1 MRLTSFTDYGMRMAS
16 APDRAVSTAEIAD
29 EFGQL
34 REHLSKIQLR
44 EHLSKIMHRLA
55 QGGIVATRRGGGGRG
70 CAGPRAGGR
79 NCGLRGAPAGGR
91 PSVSQMFRN
100 HGGATARSSFAA
112 G

>member
-1 MRLTSFTDYGMRMAS
+1 MRLTSFTDYGMRMAG
-16 APDRAVSTAEIAD
+16 APDRAVSTAEMAD
-29 EFGQL
+29 EIGLL
-34 REHLSKIQLR
+34 RDHLG
-44 EHLSKIMHRLA
+44 KIMHRLA
-55 QGGIVATRRGGGGRG
+55 KSGIVATRRGGGGRG